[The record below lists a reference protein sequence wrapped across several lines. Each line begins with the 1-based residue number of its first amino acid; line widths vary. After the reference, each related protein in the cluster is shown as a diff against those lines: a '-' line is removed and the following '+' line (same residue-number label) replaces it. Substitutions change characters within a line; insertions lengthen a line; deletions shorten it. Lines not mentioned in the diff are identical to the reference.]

1 MLVSFRKRSVSR
13 GIVLLLVTAFIS
25 GVVVPPPGHARMMG
39 AAPVDPEILSGASV
53 LPGLLGIRLDPG
65 SSLRM
70 DFVMDRGDL
79 GMSPENRQK
88 EYYKVIRYFMAAL
101 TTPNADLWV
110 NLSPLEQNRI
120 VPDNFICT
128 DMGKDL
134 LGQDYILKRFMAEL
148 LRPSSTGSGK
158 KFWER
163 LYRKV
168 YEKFGTTDI
177 PLDTFNK
184 VWIRAEKAD
193 IFQRNGLAVLVDS
206 RLKVMLEQ
214 DYMLVKAGAR
224 PSGSLEEDR
233 QEYRALPGEIVADV
247 VREVLIPL
255 VEKEVNEGVL
265 FGELRQ
271 IYSAQIMATWFKQ
284 EINNGILGRLYAD
297 KNKVAGIETD
307 DPSARE
313 KIYKAYLDS
322 FQRGESAG
330 VLEEMDMFTGNTVLR
345 KYFTGGAEGV
355 SARILRMVD
364 AGDAAMSPVIKRALA
379 GLVLVISCLFVPLAQ
394 GAVFERGQGGDLMAV
409 VQKGDTLGEI
419 VQDVREQF
427 QSVDPG
433 GYRTSAYAGELY
445 KVVGRVTGDR
455 DRSVHLIYPGEKI
468 GFSVPVPVSVTA
480 GLVGLQPVEPPEDI
494 GSVAVA
500 SFASLESAGGAGTRL
515 SGTQDP
521 ESVSS
526 DYQRQQDFPASIVD
540 KKLLQGGWWEML
552 GAGAAGIIVWEI
564 GHNSLFI
571 ALGWL
576 FFHFWNKKGRV
587 RLKEEESAVRLE
599 IGKIISFLE
608 QWRIKEEH
616 QLKEENSG
624 KLTSRLRS
632 FIEDWKKLQS
642 HFTSPEKK
650 IDYQKLHK
658 QMIGLYSE
666 GLQLMRQIQES
677 LVLPTDRAPVAA
689 FVPGGIALSDVELHV
704 DGDGVGPAEAG
715 SGQIVGSISGLYPVI
730 RGIATLDA
738 QFSSMPEL
746 QVLLPGGR

>member
-1 MLVSFRKRSVSR
+1 MLVSFRKRSISR

-25 GVVVPPPGHARMMG
+25 GAVVAPGHARMMG
-39 AAPVDPEILSGASV
+39 AAPVDPEILSGASA

-70 DFVMDRGDL
+70 DFVMDRGDVE
-79 GMSPENRQK
+79 MSTEDRQK

-120 VPDNFICT
+120 VPDNFIRT

-134 LGQDYILKRFMAEL
+134 LWQDYILKRFMAEL

-158 KFWER
+158 EFWER

-177 PLDTFNK
+177 PLDAFNK

-193 IFQRNGLAVLVDS
+193 IFQRNGMALLVDS

-214 DYMLVKAGAR
+214 DYMLVKAEVR
-224 PSGSLEEDR
+224 PSDSLEGNR

-284 EINNGILGRLYAD
+284 EIHNGILGRLYAD
-297 KNKVAGIETD
+297 KNMVSGIETD

-322 FQRGESAG
+322 FQRGASAG

-345 KYFTGGAEGV
+345 KYFSGGAEGV
-355 SARILRMVD
+355 SAGILRMVD
-364 AGDAAMSPVIKRALA
+364 VGDAAMSPVIKRALA

-433 GYRTSAYAGELY
+433 GYGTSAYAGELY
-445 KVVGRVTGDR
+445 KVVGRVTGER
-455 DRSVHLIYPGEKI
+455 DRSMHLIYPGEKVR
-468 GFSVPVPVSVTA
+468 FSLPLPVSVTT
-480 GLVGLQPVEPPEDI
+480 GLVGMRPVESSQDVQPLPVI
-494 GSVAVA
+494 A
-500 SFASLESAGGAGTRL
+500 SPSTESAGGTGARS

-521 ESVSS
+521 EFLFS
-526 DYQRQQDFPASIVD
+526 DHQGQQDFPASVVD
-540 KKLLQGGWWEML
+540 RKFLQGGWWQML
-552 GAGAAGIIVWEI
+552 GAGATGIIIWEI

-576 FFHFWNKKGRV
+576 FFHFWNRKGRF
-587 RLKEEESAVRLE
+587 RLKEEEAAVSGE

-616 QLKEENSG
+616 QLKEGDAG
-624 KLTSRLRS
+624 KLPSRLRS

-677 LVLPTDRAPVAA
+677 LVLPTDRVPVAA
-689 FVPGGIALSDVELHV
+689 FVPGGIAFSDVELHV
-704 DGDGVGPAEAG
+704 DGNGVLPAEAG
-715 SGQIVGSISGLYPVI
+715 SGQIVGSISGLYPVV